1 MGKTQYEEKVDKT
14 ILEISRRYDLPLN
27 YIIAYK
33 YMEISKLGGKRGVS
47 MTSAIK
53 SLKRLN
59 EKKEVCE
66 A

>member
-1 MGKTQYEEKVDKT
+1 MPCKEKEHTMGKTQYEEKVDKT
-14 ILEISRRYDLPLN
+14 IL
-27 YIIAYK
+27 
-33 YMEISKLGGKRGVS
+33 EISKLGGKRGVS